1 MTHNAYLQYKALS
14 WQYTS
19 LVNLK
24 DKIEEAIPVQLGEAA
39 YNYNQALTHQ
49 IRKDLFQVL
58 EKHKANIQH
67 LLDDL

>member
-14 WQYTS
+14 SQ
-19 LVNLK
+19 LANLDEIK
-24 DKIEEAIPVQLGEAA
+24 AFIEAKVPVQLGEAT
-39 YNYNQALTHQ
+39 YNYNRALTYQ

-58 EKHKANIQH
+58 DKHKINLQH